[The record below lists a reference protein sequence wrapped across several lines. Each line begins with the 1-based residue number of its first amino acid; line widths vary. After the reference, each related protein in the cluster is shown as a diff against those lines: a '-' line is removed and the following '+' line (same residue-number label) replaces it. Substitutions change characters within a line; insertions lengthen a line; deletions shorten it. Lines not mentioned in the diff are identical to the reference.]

1 MFEQSVLQ
9 SAGAC
14 CCSREV
20 QQPPSCSVMV
30 EPWDGRAFFVNYLN
44 EESKLSLNIKH
55 LITDLQTGHP
65 GAGSAAGHGA
75 GR

>member
-1 MFEQSVLQ
+1 MFEQSAAVCRCR
-9 SAGAC
+9 AAAV
-14 CCSREV
+14 EV
-20 QQPPSCSVMV
+20 QPHSCSAMM

-55 LITDLQTGHP
+55 LITDLQAGHP